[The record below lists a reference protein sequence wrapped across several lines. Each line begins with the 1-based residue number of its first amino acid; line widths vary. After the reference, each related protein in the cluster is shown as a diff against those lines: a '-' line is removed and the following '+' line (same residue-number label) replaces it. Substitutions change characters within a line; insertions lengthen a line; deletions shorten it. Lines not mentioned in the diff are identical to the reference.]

1 MSGKPVKADMRWIRT
16 ERHLLSAFGEAIETT
31 PIEKI
36 TVTGIAR
43 AAEVNKATFYLHYRD
58 IFDLAQSYVDQL
70 ARDTVEELGDTSVL
84 FSEPRRFVS
93 TLMNAL
99 ADGEKTRTT
108 EAIAKNNLVPHY
120 MDALIA
126 NLDDALR
133 SVRPVPDD
141 LRSRATL
148 SFFLHGGMGTLG
160 QFRNDD
166 DRGELT
172 EVIGDLVE
180 ALMKQG
186 DTLAFRDTGPMRPLA
201 AARRL
206 P

>member
-1 MSGKPVKADMRWIRT
+1 MKTDMRWIRT

-58 IFDLAQSYVDQL
+58 IFDLAQGYVGQL
-70 ARDTVEELGDTSVL
+70 ACDTVEELGDASVL

-99 ADGEKTRTT
+99 ADKEKARTT
-108 EAIAKNNLVPHY
+108 EAIAKNNLIPHY
-120 MDALIA
+120 MNALIA

-141 LRSRATL
+141 LRSRAAL
-148 SFFLHGGMGTLG
+148 SFFLHGVMGTLA

-166 DRGELT
+166 DREELT
-172 EVIGDLVE
+172 EIIGDLIEV
-180 ALMKQG
+180 LMKQG
-186 DTLAFRDTGPMRPLA
+186 NALA
-201 AARRL
+201 ASETARGL
-206 P
+206 NILSK

>member
-1 MSGKPVKADMRWIRT
+1 MSGKPVKTDMRWIRT

-58 IFDLAQSYVDQL
+58 IFDLAQGYVDQL
-70 ARDTVEELGDTSVL
+70 ACNTVEELGDASIL

-99 ADGEKTRTT
+99 ANEEKARTT
-108 EAIAKNNLVPHY
+108 EAIAKNNLIPHY
-120 MDALIA
+120 MNALIA
-126 NLDDALR
+126 NLNDALR

-148 SFFLHGGMGTLG
+148 SFFLHGVMGTLA
-160 QFRNDD
+160 QFRNDN
-166 DRGELT
+166 DREELT
-172 EVIGDLVE
+172 EIIGDLVE
-180 ALMKQG
+180 VLMKQG
-186 DTLAFRDTGPMRPLA
+186 NAGAFRDAGLM
-201 AARRL
+201 
-206 P
+206 

>member
-1 MSGKPVKADMRWIRT
+1 MSGKPVKTDMRWIRT

-36 TVTGIAR
+36 TVTGVSR

-70 ARDTVEELGDTSVL
+70 ACDTVEELGDASVL

-93 TLMNAL
+93 TLMKAL
-99 ADGEKTRTT
+99 ADEEKTRTT
-108 EAIAKNNLVPHY
+108 EAIAKNNLIPHY
-120 MDALIA
+120 MSALIA
-126 NLDDALR
+126 NLNDALR

-148 SFFLHGGMGTLG
+148 SFFLHGVMGTLG
-160 QFRNDD
+160 QFRNDN
-166 DRGELT
+166 DREELP
-172 EVIGDLVE
+172 EIIGGLVE
-180 ALMKQG
+180 VLMEHG
-186 DTLAFRDTGPMRPLA
+186 NALA
-201 AARRL
+201 ASETVRSLSTL
-206 P
+206 PK

>member
-1 MSGKPVKADMRWIRT
+1 MSGKPVKTDMRWIRT
-16 ERHLLSAFGEAIETT
+16 ERHLLSAFGKAIETT

-70 ARDTVEELGDTSVL
+70 ACDTVEELGDASVL

-99 ADGEKTRTT
+99 ADKEKARTT
-108 EAIAKNNLVPHY
+108 EAIAKNNLIPHY
-120 MDALIA
+120 MSALIA
-126 NLDDALR
+126 NLNDALKN
-133 SVRPVPDD
+133 VRPVPDD
-141 LRSRATL
+141 LRSRAAL
-148 SFFLHGGMGTLG
+148 SFFLHGVMGTLG
-160 QFRNDD
+160 QFRNDN
-166 DRGELT
+166 DREELT

-180 ALMKQG
+180 VLMKQG
-186 DTLAFRDTGPMRPLA
+186 NGLA
-201 AARRL
+201 ASETARGSSTL
-206 P
+206 SK

>member
-1 MSGKPVKADMRWIRT
+1 MSGKPVKTDMRWIRT

-36 TVTGIAR
+36 TVTGVSR

-70 ARDTVEELGDTSVL
+70 ARDTVEELGDASVL

-93 TLMNAL
+93 TLMKAL
-99 ADGEKTRTT
+99 ADEEKTRTT
-108 EAIAKNNLVPHY
+108 EAIAKNNLIPHY
-120 MDALIA
+120 MSALIA
-126 NLDDALR
+126 NLNDALR

-148 SFFLHGGMGTLG
+148 SFFLHGVMGTLG
-160 QFRNDD
+160 QFRNDN
-166 DRGELT
+166 DRDELT
-172 EVIGDLVE
+172 EIIGGLVE
-180 ALMKQG
+180 VLMEHG
-186 DTLAFRDTGPMRPLA
+186 NALA
-201 AARRL
+201 ASETVRSLSTL
-206 P
+206 PK

>member
-58 IFDLAQSYVDQL
+58 IFDLAQSYVNQL
-70 ARDTVEELGDTSVL
+70 ACDTVEELGDASVL
-84 FSEPRRFVS
+84 FSEPHRFVS

-99 ADGEKTRTT
+99 ADEEKARTV
-108 EAIAKNNLVPHY
+108 EAIAKSNLVPHY

-126 NLDDALR
+126 NLNDALR

-141 LRSRATL
+141 LRSRAAL
-148 SFFLHGGMGTLG
+148 SFFLHGVMGALA
-160 QFRNDD
+160 QFRDD
-166 DRGELT
+166 DDLDELT
-172 EVIGDLVE
+172 EIIGDLVE
-180 ALMKQG
+180 VLMKQP
-186 DTLAFRDTGPMRPLA
+186 DALAFRDAGRSK
-201 AARRL
+201 
-206 P
+206 

>member
-70 ARDTVEELGDTSVL
+70 ACDTVEELGDASVL
-84 FSEPRRFVS
+84 FSEPHRFVS

-99 ADGEKTRTT
+99 ADKEKARTV
-108 EAIAKNNLVPHY
+108 EAIAKSNLVPHY

-126 NLDDALR
+126 NLNDALR

-141 LRSRATL
+141 LRSRAAL
-148 SFFLHGGMGTLG
+148 SFFLHGVMGALA
-160 QFRNDD
+160 QFRDD
-166 DRGELT
+166 DDLDELT
-172 EVIGDLVE
+172 EIIGDLVE
-180 ALMKQG
+180 VLMKQP
-186 DTLAFRDTGPMRPLA
+186 DALAFRDTGLSR
-201 AARRL
+201 
-206 P
+206 

>member
-1 MSGKPVKADMRWIRT
+1 MKTDMRWIRT

-70 ARDTVEELGDTSVL
+70 ACDTVEELGDASVL
-84 FSEPRRFVS
+84 FSEPRRFVC

-99 ADGEKTRTT
+99 ADKENARTI
-108 EAIAKNNLVPHY
+108 EAIAKSNLIPHY

-126 NLDDALR
+126 NLNDALR
-133 SVRPVPDD
+133 SERPAPDD
-141 LRSRATL
+141 LRSRAAL
-148 SFFLHGGMGTLG
+148 SFFLHGVMGTLA

-166 DRGELT
+166 DREDLT
-172 EVIGDLVE
+172 EIIGDLIEV
-180 ALMKQG
+180 LMKQG
-186 DTLAFRDTGPMRPLA
+186 NALA
-201 AARRL
+201 ASETARGL
-206 P
+206 NTLSK

>member
-1 MSGKPVKADMRWIRT
+1 MSGKPVKTDMRWIRT

-58 IFDLAQSYVDQL
+58 IFDLAQAYVDQL
-70 ARDTVEELGDTSVL
+70 ARDTVDELGDASAL
-84 FSEPRRFVS
+84 FSEPRRFVA

-99 ADGEKTRTT
+99 ADEENALTL
-108 EAIAKNNLVPHY
+108 EAIAKSNLIPHY

-126 NLDDALR
+126 NLSDALR

-141 LRSRATL
+141 LRSRAAL
-148 SFFLHGGMGTLG
+148 SFFLHGVMGTLA
-160 QFRNDD
+160 QLHNNDD
-166 DRGELT
+166 REELT
-172 EVIGDLVE
+172 EIIGDLVE
-180 ALMKQG
+180 VLMEQGNAIAASETARGLGALSE
-186 DTLAFRDTGPMRPLA
+186 R
-201 AARRL
+201 
-206 P
+206 

>member
-1 MSGKPVKADMRWIRT
+1 MSGKPVKTDMRWIRT

-36 TVTGIAR
+36 TVTGVSR

-70 ARDTVEELGDTSVL
+70 ARDTVEELGDASVL

-99 ADGEKTRTT
+99 ADEEKTRTT
-108 EAIAKNNLVPHY
+108 EAIAKNNLIPHY
-120 MDALIA
+120 MNALIA
-126 NLDDALR
+126 NLNDALR

-141 LRSRATL
+141 LRSRAAL
-148 SFFLHGGMGTLG
+148 SFFLHGVMGTLA
-160 QFRNDD
+160 QMHDDD
-166 DRGELT
+166 DREELT
-172 EVIGDLVE
+172 EIIGDLVE
-180 ALMKQG
+180 VLMEHG
-186 DTLAFRDTGPMRPLA
+186 NALA
-201 AARRL
+201 ASETVRSLSTL
-206 P
+206 PK

>member
-70 ARDTVEELGDTSVL
+70 ACDTVEELGDASVL
-84 FSEPRRFVS
+84 FSEPHRFVS

-99 ADGEKTRTT
+99 ADKEKARTV
-108 EAIAKNNLVPHY
+108 EAIAKSNLVPHY

-126 NLDDALR
+126 NLNDALR

-141 LRSRATL
+141 LRSRAAL
-148 SFFLHGGMGTLG
+148 SFFLHGVMGTLG
-160 QFRNDD
+160 QFRKNDD
-166 DRGELT
+166 REELT
-172 EVIGDLVE
+172 EIIGGLVE
-180 ALMKQG
+180 VLMKQG
-186 DTLAFRDTGPMRPLA
+186 NALAFRDAGLSR
-201 AARRL
+201 
-206 P
+206 

>member
-70 ARDTVEELGDTSVL
+70 ACDTVEEIGDASVL

-93 TLMNAL
+93 TLMNVL
-99 ADGEKTRTT
+99 ADEEKARTV
-108 EAIAKNNLVPHY
+108 EAVAKSNLVPHY
-120 MDALIA
+120 MGALIA
-126 NLDDALR
+126 NLNDALR

-141 LRSRATL
+141 LRSRAAL
-148 SFFLHGGMGTLG
+148 SFFLHGVMGTLA
-160 QFRNDD
+160 QFRDD
-166 DRGELT
+166 DDQEELT
-172 EVIGDLVE
+172 ETIGDLVE
-180 ALMKQG
+180 VLMKQP
-186 DTLAFRDTGPMRPLA
+186 DALAFRDAGRSK
-201 AARRL
+201 
-206 P
+206 

>member
-1 MSGKPVKADMRWIRT
+1 MRWIRT
-16 ERHLLSAFGEAIETT
+16 ERHLLSAFGKAIETT

-70 ARDTVEELGDTSVL
+70 ACDTVEELGDASAL

-93 TLMNAL
+93 TLMNTL
-99 ADGEKTRTT
+99 ADEEKARTI
-108 EAIAKNNLVPHY
+108 EAIAKSNLIPHY
-120 MDALIA
+120 MNALIA
-126 NLDDALR
+126 NLNEALR

-141 LRSRATL
+141 LRSRAAL
-148 SFFLHGGMGTLG
+148 SFFLHGVMGTLA

-166 DRGELT
+166 DREELT
-172 EVIGDLVE
+172 EIIGDLIEV
-180 ALMKQG
+180 LMKQG
-186 DTLAFRDTGPMRPLA
+186 NALA
-201 AARRL
+201 ASETARGL
-206 P
+206 STLSK

>member
-1 MSGKPVKADMRWIRT
+1 MSGKPVKTDMRWIRT
-16 ERHLLSAFGEAIETT
+16 ERHLLSAFGKAIETT

-70 ARDTVEELGDTSVL
+70 ARDTVEELGDASVL

-93 TLMNAL
+93 TLMSAL
-99 ADGEKTRTT
+99 ADEEKALTI
-108 EAIAKNNLVPHY
+108 EAIAKSNLVPHY
-120 MDALIA
+120 MNALIA

-148 SFFLHGGMGTLG
+148 SFFLHGVMGTLG

-180 ALMKQG
+180 VLMKQG
-186 DTLAFRDTGPMRPLA
+186 NALA
-201 AARRL
+201 ASETARGSSTL
-206 P
+206 SK

>member
-1 MSGKPVKADMRWIRT
+1 MSGKPVKTDMRWIRT

-70 ARDTVEELGDTSVL
+70 ARDTVEEIGDASVL

-99 ADGEKTRTT
+99 ADEDKALTV

-133 SVRPVPDD
+133 GVRPVPDD
-141 LRSRATL
+141 LRSRAAL
-148 SFFLHGGMGTLG
+148 SFFLHGVMGTLG
-160 QFRNDD
+160 QFRKDD
-166 DRGELT
+166 DLDELT
-172 EVIGDLVE
+172 EIIGDLVE
-180 ALMKQG
+180 VLMKQG
-186 DTLAFRDTGPMRPLA
+186 NVLAFRDTGLSK
-201 AARRL
+201 
-206 P
+206 

>member
-1 MSGKPVKADMRWIRT
+1 MSGKPVKTDMRWIRT

-36 TVTGIAR
+36 TVTGIAH

-70 ARDTVEELGDTSVL
+70 ACDTVEEFGDASVL

-93 TLMNAL
+93 TMMNVL
-99 ADGEKTRTT
+99 ADEDKALTN
-108 EAIAKNNLVPHY
+108 EAIAKNNFIPHY
-120 MDALIA
+120 MSALIA

-141 LRSRATL
+141 LRSRAAL
-148 SFFLHGGMGTLG
+148 SFFLHGVMGTLG
-160 QFRNDD
+160 QFRNDN
-166 DRGELT
+166 DREELT
-172 EVIGDLVE
+172 EIIGDLVE
-180 ALMKQG
+180 VLMKQG
-186 DTLAFRDTGPMRPLA
+186 NALA
-201 AARRL
+201 ASETARGL
-206 P
+206 NTLSK

>member
-1 MSGKPVKADMRWIRT
+1 MRWIRT

-70 ARDTVEELGDTSVL
+70 ACDTVEELGDASVL
-84 FSEPRRFVS
+84 FSEPHRFVS

-99 ADGEKTRTT
+99 ADKEKARTV
-108 EAIAKNNLVPHY
+108 EAIAKSNLVPHY

-126 NLDDALR
+126 NLNDALR

-141 LRSRATL
+141 LRSRAAL
-148 SFFLHGGMGTLG
+148 SFFLHGVMGTLG
-160 QFRNDD
+160 QFRKNDD
-166 DRGELT
+166 REELT
-172 EVIGDLVE
+172 EIIGGLVE
-180 ALMKQG
+180 VLMKQG
-186 DTLAFRDTGPMRPLA
+186 NALAFRDAGLSR
-201 AARRL
+201 
-206 P
+206 

>member
-1 MSGKPVKADMRWIRT
+1 MKADMRWIRT

-70 ARDTVEELGDTSVL
+70 ACDTVEELGDASVL

-99 ADGEKTRTT
+99 ADEEKTRTT
-108 EAIAKNNLVPHY
+108 EAIAKNNLIPHY
-120 MDALIA
+120 MNALIA
-126 NLDDALR
+126 NLNDALR

-141 LRSRATL
+141 LRSRAAL
-148 SFFLHGGMGTLG
+148 SFFLHGVMGTLA
-160 QFRNDD
+160 QMHDDD
-166 DRGELT
+166 DREELT
-172 EVIGDLVE
+172 EIIGDLVE
-180 ALMKQG
+180 VLMEHG
-186 DTLAFRDTGPMRPLA
+186 NALA
-201 AARRL
+201 ASETVRSLSTL
-206 P
+206 PK

>member
-16 ERHLLSAFGEAIETT
+16 ERHLLSAFGEAIEAT

-58 IFDLAQSYVDQL
+58 IFDLTQSYVDQL
-70 ARDTVEELGDTSVL
+70 ACDTVEELGDASVL

-99 ADGEKTRTT
+99 ADEEKARTV
-108 EAIAKNNLVPHY
+108 EAIAKSNLVPHY

-126 NLDDALR
+126 NLNDALR

-141 LRSRATL
+141 LRSRAVL
-148 SFFLHGGMGTLG
+148 SFFLHGVMGTLA
-160 QFRNDD
+160 QFRDD
-166 DRGELT
+166 DDLDELT
-172 EVIGDLVE
+172 EIIGDLVE
-180 ALMKQG
+180 VLMKQG
-186 DTLAFRDTGPMRPLA
+186 NALAFRDAGLSR
-201 AARRL
+201 
-206 P
+206 

>member
-1 MSGKPVKADMRWIRT
+1 MSGKPVKTDMRWIRT

-70 ARDTVEELGDTSVL
+70 ARDTVEELGDASVL

-93 TLMNAL
+93 TLMKAL
-99 ADGEKTRTT
+99 ADEEKTRTT
-108 EAIAKNNLVPHY
+108 EAIAKNNLIPHY
-120 MDALIA
+120 MSALIA
-126 NLDDALR
+126 NLNDALR

-148 SFFLHGGMGTLG
+148 SFFLHGVMGTLG
-160 QFRNDD
+160 QFRNDN
-166 DRGELT
+166 DREELT
-172 EVIGDLVE
+172 EIIGGLVE
-180 ALMKQG
+180 VLMEHG
-186 DTLAFRDTGPMRPLA
+186 NALA
-201 AARRL
+201 ASETVRSLSTL
-206 P
+206 PK

>member
-1 MSGKPVKADMRWIRT
+1 MSGKPVKTDMRWIRT

-70 ARDTVEELGDTSVL
+70 ARDTVEELGDASVL
-84 FSEPRRFVS
+84 FREPRRFVS
-93 TLMNAL
+93 TLMKAL
-99 ADGEKTRTT
+99 ADEEKTRTT
-108 EAIAKNNLVPHY
+108 EAIAKNNLIPHY
-120 MDALIA
+120 MSALIA
-126 NLDDALR
+126 NLNDALR

-148 SFFLHGGMGTLG
+148 SFFLHGVMGTLG
-160 QFRNDD
+160 QFRNDN
-166 DRGELT
+166 DREELT
-172 EVIGDLVE
+172 EIIGGLVE
-180 ALMKQG
+180 VLMEHG
-186 DTLAFRDTGPMRPLA
+186 NALA
-201 AARRL
+201 ASETVRSLSTL
-206 P
+206 PK

>member
-1 MSGKPVKADMRWIRT
+1 MSGKPVKTDMRWIRT

-36 TVTGIAR
+36 TVTGVSR

-70 ARDTVEELGDTSVL
+70 ARDTVEELGDASVL

-93 TLMNAL
+93 TLMKAL
-99 ADGEKTRTT
+99 ADEEKTRTT
-108 EAIAKNNLVPHY
+108 EAIAKNNLIPHY
-120 MDALIA
+120 MSALIA
-126 NLDDALR
+126 NLNDALR

-148 SFFLHGGMGTLG
+148 SFFLHGVMGTLG
-160 QFRNDD
+160 QFRNDN
-166 DRGELT
+166 DREELT
-172 EVIGDLVE
+172 EIIGGLVE
-180 ALMKQG
+180 VLMEHG
-186 DTLAFRDTGPMRPLA
+186 NALA
-201 AARRL
+201 ASETVRSLSTL
-206 P
+206 PK

>member
-1 MSGKPVKADMRWIRT
+1 MSGKPVKTDMRWIRT

-36 TVTGIAR
+36 TVTGVSR

-70 ARDTVEELGDTSVL
+70 ARDTVEELGDASVL

-93 TLMNAL
+93 TLMKAL
-99 ADGEKTRTT
+99 ADEEKARTT
-108 EAIAKNNLVPHY
+108 EAIAKNNLIPHY
-120 MDALIA
+120 MSALIA
-126 NLDDALR
+126 NLNDALR

-148 SFFLHGGMGTLG
+148 SFFLHGVMGTLG
-160 QFRNDD
+160 QFRNDN
-166 DRGELT
+166 DREELT
-172 EVIGDLVE
+172 EIIGGLVE
-180 ALMKQG
+180 VLMEHG
-186 DTLAFRDTGPMRPLA
+186 NALA
-201 AARRL
+201 ASETVRSLSTL
-206 P
+206 PK

>member
-70 ARDTVEELGDTSVL
+70 ACDTVEEIGDASVL

-93 TLMNAL
+93 TLMNVL
-99 ADGEKTRTT
+99 ADEEKARTV
-108 EAIAKNNLVPHY
+108 EAVAKSNLVPHY
-120 MDALIA
+120 MGALIA
-126 NLDDALR
+126 NLNDALR

-141 LRSRATL
+141 LRSRAAL
-148 SFFLHGGMGTLG
+148 SFFLHGVMGTLA
-160 QFRNDD
+160 QFRDD
-166 DRGELT
+166 DDQEELT
-172 EVIGDLVE
+172 ETIGDLVE
-180 ALMKQG
+180 VLMKQG
-186 DTLAFRDTGPMRPLA
+186 NALAFRDTGPSK
-201 AARRL
+201 
-206 P
+206 

>member
-1 MSGKPVKADMRWIRT
+1 MSEKPVKTDMRWIRT
-16 ERHLLSAFGEAIETT
+16 ERHLLRAFGEAIETT

-108 EAIAKNNLVPHY
+108 EAIAKNNLIPHY
-120 MDALIA
+120 MNALIA
-126 NLDDALR
+126 NFNDALR

-141 LRSRATL
+141 LRSRAAL
-148 SFFLHGGMGTLG
+148 SFFLHGVMGTLA
-160 QFRNDD
+160 QMHDDD
-166 DRGELT
+166 DREELT
-172 EVIGDLVE
+172 EIIGDLVE
-180 ALMKQG
+180 VLMEHG
-186 DTLAFRDTGPMRPLA
+186 NALA
-201 AARRL
+201 ASETVRSLSTL
-206 P
+206 PK